1 MSSHST
7 DLWIQIKH
15 KISFETEEREQQSMG
30 QQQLSWEWGAKI
42 NMSAENNTNIYMLQQ
57 QYIVMSTPLQVDN
70 HDNSYE
76 ETRIHEVKYIIC

>member
-1 MSSHST
+1 
-7 DLWIQIKH
+7 
-15 KISFETEEREQQSMG
+15 
-30 QQQLSWEWGAKI
+30 
-42 NMSAENNTNIYMLQQ
+42 MSAENNTNIYMLQQ